1 MAKQTKKEV
10 KYEVVYDF
18 LDKEDDGKHYVKGKP
33 YPRPVNKKVSD
44 ERIQELLD
52 KKAIKEME

>member
-18 LDKEDDGKHYVKGKP
+18 LDKNDNRKHYVKGKP
-33 YPRPVNKKVSD
+33 YPRPANKKVND
-44 ERIQELLD
+44 ERIQ
-52 KKAIKEME
+52 

>member
-18 LDKEDDGKHYVKGKP
+18 IDKDDNRKHYVKGKP
-33 YPRPVNKKVSD
+33 YPRPANKKVND